1 MIGKKIDLCGC
12 VVGKVS
18 VIFYELIELKR
29 STHFCGR
36 LSAKLF
42 YYVLNTIK
50 GYRNTSI
57 LDLEMNLHL

>member
-12 VVGKVS
+12 IVGKVS
-18 VIFYELIELKR
+18 VIVYELIELKR
-29 STHFCGR
+29 STDLCGK

-50 GYRNTSI
+50 G
-57 LDLEMNLHL
+57 